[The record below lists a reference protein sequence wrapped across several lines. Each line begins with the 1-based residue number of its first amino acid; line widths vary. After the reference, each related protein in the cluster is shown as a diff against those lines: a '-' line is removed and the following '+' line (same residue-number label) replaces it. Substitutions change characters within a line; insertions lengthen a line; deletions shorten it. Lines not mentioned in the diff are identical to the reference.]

1 MTINELK
8 AKTVKELNELLASF
22 SQELMNLRFRK
33 QLMEVKDTSQFKK
46 IRQNVARIKML
57 LKQR

>member
-1 MTINELK
+1 MTINELN
-8 AKTVKELNELLASF
+8 AKTTKELNDLLVAF

-33 QLMEVKDTSQFKK
+33 QLMEVKDTSQFSKIRKK
-46 IRQNVARIKML
+46 IARVKMI